1 MYLGILFV
9 RILRIISTRYSILL
23 ILIEYVSIVIVF
35 YILRLYIFYISPSL
49 IIVIYVLIFERV
61 LFSCLVITSTI

>member
-9 RILRIISTRYSILL
+9 RMLRIISTRYSILL